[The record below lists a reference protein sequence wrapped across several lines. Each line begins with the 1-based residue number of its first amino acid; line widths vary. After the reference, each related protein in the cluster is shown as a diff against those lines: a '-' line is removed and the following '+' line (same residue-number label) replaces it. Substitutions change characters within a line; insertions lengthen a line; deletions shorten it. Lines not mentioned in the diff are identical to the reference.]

1 MRNWFS
7 CPTSRTT
14 RAAGFTLLELLLVI
28 FVIMLLMGALFAAM
42 AKLRQRARIAA
53 TQALIEKVK
62 AGYETYRLKYRGYP
76 QPIPIAEPAP
86 AAVLSSADVITNNYA
101 LYTFL
106 TSAYRETPDAAKG
119 EMASTINVGPVIALE
134 TNETATPASSG
145 KTCIVDSWGTPLRFY
160 YKQRS
165 EKILNTGTGA
175 TSYTLSASQTPV
187 LYSCGPNALDEKGQV
202 DDIAGKE

>member
-1 MRNWFS
+1 MQNTFPSRVN
-7 CPTSRTT
+7 RTT

-28 FVIMLLMGALFAAM
+28 FVIMLLMGALFAAL

-86 AAVLSSADVITNNYA
+86 AAVLSSTDVATNNNA

-106 TSAYRETPDAAKG
+106 TTAYRESPDAAKG
-119 EMASTINVGPVIALE
+119 EVLSTINVGPVIALE
-134 TNETATPASSG
+134 PNEFATPPSAG
-145 KTCIVDSWGTPLRFY
+145 KTCIVDAWGTPLRFY

-165 EKILNTGTGA
+165 EKISNIGSGA
-175 TSYTLSASQTPV
+175 TSYTLSAALTPV
-187 LYSCGPNALDEKGQV
+187 LYSCGPNALDEKGGV